1 MYARS
6 LKAYARICILL
17 ITICVYL
24 KGKKSSA
31 KTSSTTLFQVPL
43 LGCKATEALPF
54 NIVRLFPPPLGDRSM
69 LFLLLL
75 PKSSTSSQTPPIYLG
90 VLLRQRFH
98 ANHNSIGYARSVQ
111 LQRAFCKLRFFETSR
126 AANSRYLS
134 PSVNRIYEYIAGFVV
149 FSR

>member
-17 ITICVYL
+17 ITLCVYL
-24 KGKKSSA
+24 KGKNQA
-31 KTSSTTLFQVPL
+31 PKTNSTTLFQVPL

-75 PKSSTSSQTPPIYLG
+75 PKSSTSSQTPPIYLASFSDNG
-90 VLLRQRFH
+90 FH

-111 LQRAFCKLRFFETSR
+111 LQRAFCKLRFLKLHVQPIR
-126 AANSRYLS
+126 ATYRR
-134 PSVNRIYEYIAGFVV
+134 V
-149 FSR
+149 